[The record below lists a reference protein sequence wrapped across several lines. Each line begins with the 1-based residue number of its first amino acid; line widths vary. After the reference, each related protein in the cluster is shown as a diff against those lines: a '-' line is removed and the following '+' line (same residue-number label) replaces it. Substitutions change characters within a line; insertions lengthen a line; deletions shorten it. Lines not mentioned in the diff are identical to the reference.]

1 MKNLHLRSSRSF
13 LTCGLARGV
22 GLALAL
28 SMGAPAWASDAQQLR
43 TRALAATCA
52 QCHGTDG
59 RAVAGEPMVALAGQ
73 QKDHLLTQ
81 LMAFRSGQRKAT
93 IMHQITRGYSAE
105 QLEALSVYFA
115 AQK

>member
-1 MKNLHLRSSRSF
+1 MKKLSSRDPRTGLSG
-13 LTCGLARGV
+13 GLARGV
-22 GLALAL
+22 VLVLAL
-28 SMGAPAWASDAQQLR
+28 SVAAPAWASDAQQLR

-73 QKDHLLTQ
+73 QKDYLLSQ
-81 LMAFRSGQRKAT
+81 LLAFRSGQRKAT
-93 IMHQITRGYSAE
+93 VMHQLSRGYSPE